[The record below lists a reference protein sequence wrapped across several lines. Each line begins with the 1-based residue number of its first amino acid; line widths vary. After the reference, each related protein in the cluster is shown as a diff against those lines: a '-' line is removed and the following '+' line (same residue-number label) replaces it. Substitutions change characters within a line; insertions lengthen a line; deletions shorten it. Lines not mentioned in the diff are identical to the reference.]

1 MVICFVGEI
10 MSPTSELPSL
20 TESMQLMDEI
30 LSDAR
35 MDRLDKMER
44 LEALLTAATAAT
56 MNELRVAGQ
65 GACDCHCHT
74 NGESVSNPKL
84 DVDAACQTLST
95 GDIVITRI
103 FFTEDEKEKEKERT
117 ITSSPK
123 K

>member
-1 MVICFVGEI
+1 MCIAGEI

-44 LEALLTAATAAT
+44 LEVLLTAATAAT
-56 MNELRVAGQ
+56 MNELRATGQ
-65 GACDCHCHT
+65 GMCDCHCHT
-74 NGESVSNPKL
+74 NGEAMSSSKV

-103 FFTEDEKEKEKERT
+103 FFTEDEKEKERT